1 MEEDCMA
8 GPELDCCIL
17 VAVEK
22 EDCIPEEKAG
32 KLVEEESEQ
41 VGKLEVQVDRLGAGD
56 YTKEPGQV
64 GKLGA
69 GDYMKEPGQ
78 VGKLEAEDCT
88 KEEICRLL
96 AEEQRCKERLRFEEV
111 KQLDDVGGHAELEL
125 AEVLRV

>member
-1 MEEDCMA
+1 MA

-56 YTKEPGQV
+56 YMKEPGQV
-64 GKLGA
+64 GKLG
-69 GDYMKEPGQ
+69 
-78 VGKLEAEDCT
+78 AEDCT